1 MSLRRW
7 PSRDRDLAR
16 FRLVP
21 AAGHRGR
28 DRLLRSAALAA
39 ALFAGAAGSHLYWH
53 EQLTLLRQDAAPMKD
68 LRHAE
73 QALSRTG
80 LQLQMSVAHGRELE
94 HQIDGLN
101 LRLREC
107 LEEVSFFREG
117 RGAKR

>member
-7 PSRDRDLAR
+7 PARDRDLAR
-16 FRLVP
+16 FQLVP
-21 AAGHRGR
+21 APGRRGR
-28 DRLLRSAALAA
+28 GWLLRSAALAA
-39 ALFAGAAGSHLYWH
+39 ALLVGAAGSYLYWH
-53 EQLTLLRQDAAPMKD
+53 GQLTLLRQDAVPMKD
-68 LRHAE
+68 LRQAE
-73 QALSRTG
+73 QALSQTG